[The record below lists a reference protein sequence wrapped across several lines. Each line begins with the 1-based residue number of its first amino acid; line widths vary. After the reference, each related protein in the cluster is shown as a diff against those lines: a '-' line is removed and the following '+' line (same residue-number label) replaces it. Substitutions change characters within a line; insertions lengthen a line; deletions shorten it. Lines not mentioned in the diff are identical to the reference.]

1 MLSEEKIRIE
11 GLSLLAE
18 FSRELEKV
26 PETEETHYVVDL
38 RNIVRPDGVPLKKED
53 FPVKFQKL
61 VPKWEDGF
69 VSVEKGV

>member
-1 MLSEEKIRIE
+1 MLSEEKIIKE
-11 GLSLLAE
+11 GLALLAE
-18 FSRELEKV
+18 FSKELERV

-38 RNIVRPDGVPLKKED
+38 KNIVRSDGAALVKEG
-53 FPVKFQKL
+53 FPAKFQKL

>member
-1 MLSEEKIRIE
+1 MLSEEKIKKE
-11 GLSLLAE
+11 GLALLDE

-26 PETEETHYVVDL
+26 PESEETHYVVDL
-38 RNIVRPDGVPLKKED
+38 KNIVRADGLGVVKEG
-53 FPVKFQKL
+53 FPAKFQKL